1 MTSLFQNQPL
11 QNQQQQQQI
20 LNQQLNNNDP
30 QNQMKIT
37 QNLIEKIQNNYNL
50 LNRNNEDNLFKEST
64 RENMKLNL
72 NALQNFIPKNLIIST
87 KRIDQIYALKTN

>member
-1 MTSLFQNQPL
+1 
-11 QNQQQQQQI
+11 
-20 LNQQLNNNDP
+20 
-30 QNQMKIT
+30 MKIT

-72 NALQNFIPKNLIIST
+72 NALQNFLPKNLIIST